1 LRGDGQ
7 SARWV
12 PVAGVS
18 NWQEIKSARATVA
31 SIHKQVKAIDES
43 HQLTRYVLK
52 PWRHQLQGTQY
63 LMDMWS
69 RGEGAMLEYGMGTG
83 KTKITIDALQNMFAD
98 GCSVLV
104 VCPKSVIPNWGA
116 EIKKHGCAG
125 VFDVLLLTKGT
136 VESKSKKAIEF
147 LGNRDGKIK
156 VAVVNYESCWREG
169 FHPVFKGGLVDV
181 MVGDEL
187 HKIKSGNSEVSKYLS
202 KAARTVKHIVGL
214 TGTPMPH
221 SPLDIFG
228 QYRAL
233 CPDVFGTSFV
243 RFRSRYAIMGGF
255 EGRQVVGYSNQD
267 ELRQKYL
274 SHALQCGRDV
284 LELPDKHHIEV
295 PVQLSAATRKAYD
308 VLNKEMTTMICGGT
322 VTAANA
328 LTKLLRLAQITGGS
342 VPVTNDDDSV
352 HVTQVGSEKAEALED
367 LLDGLAMDEPVVVF
381 CRFRADLDQIRR
393 VTESLGR
400 KYGELSGR
408 VNSLDQWQR
417 GQQDVLGVQIQAG
430 GVGIDLTRA
439 CYVVY
444 WSVGYSLGEYEQSLA
459 RAHRPG
465 QDRTVT
471 VYHLIAENT
480 VDGKIYKALDQK
492 KDIIQSIL
500 SDVKGEIK

>member
-1 LRGDGQ
+1 
-7 SARWV
+7 
-12 PVAGVS
+12 
-18 NWQEIKSARATVA
+18 
-31 SIHKQVKAIDES
+31 
-43 HQLTRYVLK
+43 
-52 PWRHQLQGTQY
+52 
-63 LMDMWS
+63 
-69 RGEGAMLEYGMGTG
+69 
-83 KTKITIDALQNMFAD
+83 
-98 GCSVLV
+98 
-104 VCPKSVIPNWGA
+104 
-116 EIKKHGCAG
+116 
-125 VFDVLLLTKGT
+125 
-136 VESKSKKAIEF
+136 
-147 LGNRDGKIK
+147 
-156 VAVVNYESCWREG
+156 
-169 FHPVFKGGLVDV
+169 
-181 MVGDEL
+181 
-187 HKIKSGNSEVSKYLS
+187 
-202 KAARTVKHIVGL
+202 
-214 TGTPMPH
+214 
-221 SPLDIFG
+221 
-228 QYRAL
+228 
-233 CPDVFGTSFV
+233 
-243 RFRSRYAIMGGF
+243 
-255 EGRQVVGYSNQD
+255 
-267 ELRQKYL
+267 
-274 SHALQCGRDV
+274 
-284 LELPDKHHIEV
+284 
-295 PVQLSAATRKAYD
+295 
-308 VLNKEMTTMICGGT
+308 MTTMICGGT